1 MADSKKKTRS
11 LEEAFDRLEE
21 VVGSMEDEDITL
33 EKSFELYEE
42 GVHLLSDC
50 NDKIDAIEKKVLELS
65 GDGGLSEFE
74 EEE

>member
-11 LEEAFDRLEE
+11 LEETFDRLEE
-21 VVGSMEDEDITL
+21 VIGSMEDEDITL

-65 GDGGLSEFE
+65 GDGSLSEFE